1 LTAFTVIAP
10 ELRIEVLHKEI
21 IVTMP
26 GTSYTVTY
34 VL

>member
-1 LTAFTVIAP
+1 MLTATVMAP
-10 ELRIEVLHKEI
+10 ELHIDVLRNEI
-21 IVTMP
+21 TVTMP